1 MLLYKGEVTAE
12 ERTGLSHFF
21 FNLSLPAMIK

>member
-1 MLLYKGEVTAE
+1 MLLFEGEVTAE

-21 FNLSLPAMIK
+21 